1 MFVFNEGV
9 PRSGKSY
16 DCIKNHVL
24 PGIKRGR
31 HVWARING
39 LETPECRKAIADYLQ
54 LPLEHVEKYLHH
66 VETKDV
72 VETFKA
78 RQDKESQRWLIDDH
92 FKDAL
97 VIIDEIHEF
106 YVESRQPLDPATENF
121 FALLSQNG
129 GDGVIMTQMFARLH
143 AAVRG
148 RIERKHS
155 FQKLSAFGLDGQCR
169 VTYSHA
175 YAAGKFQKI
184 GSKIFSYDKAIYPLY
199 HGYAV
204 GSTNT
209 EVYKEG
215 SKTVWSLVAVGLV
228 VLLLVGAAGSYF
240 FVGFFKSP
248 EKILGDKAPAQQH
261 APQTAAPALGVYQ
274 EPARGPGAPTGAT
287 PAVTAPPDP
296 LKDLS
301 GEQRYVAELSKNGRI
316 RLAMIATVGDEARG
330 WVEWVDTANMTTE
343 TLDLRQLREL
353 GYEVTV
359 HAYGVLLKAGDV
371 TYVATAWPRA
381 APIREPEAKTYN
393 TREAGLVDGGGA
405 GAREVAQS
413 AAAGGEPGQGGSVV
427 VRKATRALGTFPEN
441 KPFEVQTST
450 PATTLE
456 M

>member
-24 PGIKRGR
+24 PGLKRGR

-39 LETPECRKAIADYLQ
+39 LETPECRAAIAEYLK
-54 LPLEHVEKYLHH
+54 LPVEHVEKYLHH

-78 RQDKESQRWLIDDH
+78 RQDKETQRWLIEDH

-121 FALLSQNG
+121 FALLGQNG

-155 FQKLSAFGLDGQCR
+155 FVKLSAFGLDGKYR
-169 VTYSHA
+169 VTYWNC

-184 GSKIFSYDKAIYPLY
+184 GSKVMSYDKAIFPLY
-199 HGYAV
+199 HGYAQ
-204 GSTNT
+204 GSTNK

-215 SKTVWSLVAVGLV
+215 SKTVWSLIAVGLV
-228 VLLLVGAAGSYF
+228 FLLVVGAGGAYF

-248 EKILGDKAPAQQH
+248 QKVLGKSEDHQQTVAPG
-261 APQTAAPALGVYQ
+261 AAVGRVYQ
-274 EPARGPGAPTGAT
+274 EPASSTSVKAAQPVVEA
-287 PAVTAPPDP
+287 PDP
-296 LKDLS
+296 FKGLS
-301 GEQRYVAELSKNGRI
+301 GEQRYVAELSKNARI
-316 RLAMIATVGDEARG
+316 RLAMLAMVGDDPRASI
-330 WVEWVDTANMTTE
+330 EWVDSSNVTTE
-343 TLDLRQLREL
+343 TLDLRQLRAL
-353 GYEVTV
+353 GYDVSVEP
-359 HAYGVLLKAGDV
+359 YGVRLKAGDV
-371 TYVATAWPRA
+371 TYVATAWPRTL
-381 APIREPEAKTYN
+381 PIRDQEVHTYN
-393 TREAGLVDGGGA
+393 TREAGMAGDGA
-405 GAREVAQS
+405 GARDSAQS
-413 AAAGGEPGQGGSVV
+413 AVAGRSASGVRGGVIP
-427 VRKATRALGTFPEN
+427 KQARALGTFPES
-441 KPFEVQTST
+441 KAYST
-450 PATTLE
+450 GSVTPPTTLD